1 MKKVSTLILLVTLSF
16 TLLLAGCSKA
26 DNSGNNANTPAA
38 ETGNNSSSNSN
49 TDSDSS
55 SDSNNTAT
63 NAPSTE
69 PVEDNS
75 SQQPGNTNSGDG
87 TSSNPTPVST
97 NDQVAQISNVTALRL
112 ADSKTGWV
120 AGSGQIARTD
130 DGGAHWKLQ
139 YSGTKTINQIFA
151 LSSTKVWATI
161 GDSNAKSLI
170 LIQSTNGGKS
180 WTKAGTVPNHG
191 FLHFT
196 NDKTA
201 FSGDAMTKDGGK
213 TWTTLQTPGKAI
225 GEVYFHDASNG
236 WAVQHVN
243 GRILFMRTTNGG
255 KTWNTVMTRKS
266 EEAPNNV
273 IIRST
278 GTNDAW
284 IELIGDSGM
293 SQTSYSLFHTTDG
306 GKTWLP
312 AIVKNGAGSGP
323 APGFTMDDPSVPK
336 GMASSSPGTLY
347 VVNPQTAIMGG
358 QCQAC
363 DTPNTIMQTTD
374 GGKHWTIGKSQFSGY
389 GTQYIAASDASHI
402 WFISTDA
409 ANAAVLNTSADGGKT
424 WKKVFTFKKPQSK

>member
-1 MKKVSTLILLVTLSF
+1 MKKISTLILLVTLSL

-26 DNSGNNANTPAA
+26 DNPANSPAA

-49 TDSDSS
+49 SPA
-55 SDSNNTAT
+55 DSNNTGT
-63 NAPSTE
+63 SMPSTE
-69 PVEDNS
+69 PDGDS
-75 SQQPGNTNSGDG
+75 ASQQPGNGNTGES
-87 TSSNPTPVST
+87 TPSNPTPIST
-97 NDQVAQISNVTALRL
+97 NEQALQISNVTALRL
-112 ADSKTGWV
+112 ADSKSGWL
-120 AGSGQIARTD
+120 AGNGKIARTD

-139 YSGTKTINQIFA
+139 YSGSKPINQIFA

-161 GDSNAKSLI
+161 GDNNTKNLI

-191 FLHFT
+191 YLHFT

-201 FSGDAMTKDGGK
+201 FSGDSVTKDGGK
-213 TWTTLQTPGKAI
+213 TWTMLQTPGKAI
-225 GEVYFHDASNG
+225 GDVYFHDVNNG
-236 WAVQHVN
+236 WAVQYVN
-243 GRILFMRTTNGG
+243 GSILFMHTTDGG

-266 EEAPNNV
+266 EESPNNV

-278 GTNDAW
+278 AANDAW
-284 IELIGDSGM
+284 IELIGGSGM
-293 SQTSYSLFHTTDG
+293 SQTSYSLFHTADG

-323 APGFTMDDPSVPK
+323 APGFTMDDPTVPK
-336 GMASSSPGTLY
+336 DMTSTGPGTLY

-363 DTPNTIMQTTD
+363 DKANTIMQTTD
-374 GGKHWTIGKSQFSGY
+374 GGKHWTISKSEFTGY
-389 GTQYIAASDASHI
+389 GTQYIGASDANHI

-409 ANAAVLNTSADGGKT
+409 TNAAVLNTSADGGKT
-424 WKKVFTFKKPQSK
+424 WHKIYTFKKPQEK

>member
-1 MKKVSTLILLVTLSF
+1 MKKISTLILLVTISM

-26 DNSGNNANTPAA
+26 NNPENTNDAGNTPAA
-38 ETGNNSSSNSN
+38 ETGNSSSPNSNSS
-49 TDSDSS
+49 T
-55 SDSNNTAT
+55 DSNNAGT

-69 PVEDNS
+69 PDEDDA
-75 SQQPGNTNSGDG
+75 SQQPSNAGSG
-87 TSSNPTPVST
+87 TSSNPTPISTSEQVS
-97 NDQVAQISNVTALRL
+97 QIGNITALRL
-112 ADSKTGWV
+112 ADSKTGWI
-120 AGSGQIARTD
+120 AGNGQIARTD

-139 YSGTKTINQIFA
+139 YSGSKPINQIFA

-161 GDSNAKSLI
+161 GDSKAKELI

-196 NDKTA
+196 NDNTA
-201 FSGDAMTKDGGK
+201 FSGDAVTKNGGK
-213 TWTTLQTPGKAI
+213 SWTTLQTPGKAI

-236 WAVQHVN
+236 WAVQYVN
-243 GRILFMRTTNGG
+243 GHILFMHTANGG
-255 KTWNTVMTRKS
+255 KTWNTAMTRKS
-266 EEAPNNV
+266 EEAPTNV

-278 GTNDAW
+278 AASDAW

-293 SQTSYSLFHTTDG
+293 SQTSYSLFHTTNG

-323 APGFTMDDPSVPK
+323 APGFTMKDPMVPK
-336 GMASSSPGTLY
+336 GLASSSPGALY

-363 DTPNTIMQTTD
+363 DKANTIMQTTD
-374 GGKHWTIGKSQFSGY
+374 GGKHWTIGKAQFTGY
-389 GTQYIAASDASHI
+389 GTQFIGASDAKHI

-409 ANAAVLNTSADGGKT
+409 ANAAVLNTTADGGKT
-424 WKKVFTFKKPQSK
+424 WHKVYTFKKPQAR